1 MGYFG
6 KRPTDDLAAQ
16 SEMNKDNPKD
26 LIIFGCGAQNK
37 SGKVAVN

>member
-16 SEMNKDNPKD
+16 SEMDKDNPKD
-26 LIIFGCGAQNK
+26 LIIFWLWCPEQVCKGCR
-37 SGKVAVN
+37 